1 MMKHLDIKN
10 SDLHLFFRFLKE
22 KGVYK
27 TYFREVKRNNAN
39 WSTLNALFK
48 GNLSRCLVEHAF
60 STAYLIDMTLDW
72 RETELGFEKWENMN
86 NEYKC
91 FLKKHKKDEKEIKK

>member
-27 TYFREVKRNNAN
+27 TYFREVRKNDSS
-39 WSTLNALFK
+39 WSTLNATYG
-48 GNLSRCLVEHAF
+48 GNLSKCLKAYAF
-60 STAYLIDMTLDW
+60 STTNLIDRTLDW
-72 RETELGFEKWENMN
+72 RKTELGLDGWENLSD
-86 NEYKC
+86 EYQT
-91 FLKKHKKDEKEIKK
+91 FLSAHKKCDKK

>member
-1 MMKHLDIKN
+1 MMKNLDIKN

-39 WSTLNALFK
+39 WSTLNSLFK
-48 GNLSRCLVEHAF
+48 GNLSRCLVEYAF
-60 STAYLIDMTLDW
+60 STAHLIDMTLDW
-72 RETELGFEKWENMN
+72 RETELGFEKWENMS
-86 NEYKC
+86 NEYKT
-91 FLKKHKKDEKEIKK
+91 FLSAHKKCNKK

>member
-22 KGVYK
+22 KGIYK
-27 TYFREVKRNNAN
+27 TYFREVKRNDSN

-48 GNLSRCLVEHAF
+48 GDLSRCLVENAF
-60 STAYLIDMTLDW
+60 STAHLIDITLDW
-72 RETELGFEKWENMN
+72 RKTELGFEHWENMN
-86 NEYKC
+86 DEYIT
-91 FLKKHKKDEKEIKK
+91 FLSAHKKCNKK